1 MAAESRRQLPLLA
14 GLLGVLLLVLW
25 WQFGGSSAA
34 PAAPAAAGRPA
45 ASAPPGRSPAAAST
59 AELFA
64 RGVALARL
72 SEDRPAPE
80 ESGRDPFRS
89 GASSSAATGT
99 GRGATGA
106 VPTPAVPA
114 PVLPVVPAP
123 PPGPPPPPAISV
135 KFIGIVSRRDIGKV
149 AVLSDG
155 KNVYYGREGEIVD
168 GRWRIVAIGE
178 ESLQI
183 EYADG
188 RGRQT
193 VRLTG

>member
-1 MAAESRRQLPLLA
+1 MAAEPRSQMPLLA
-14 GLLGVLLLVLW
+14 GLLGVLLLALW
-25 WQFGGSSAA
+25 WQFGGGSAA

-45 ASAPPGRSPAAAST
+45 ASAPRGRPPAAAST

-89 GASSSAATGT
+89 GASSSTVTGT
-99 GRGATGA
+99 GPGASEA
-106 VPTPAVPA
+106 VPTPVAPS
-114 PVLPVVPAP
+114 PVLPTVPVQP
-123 PPGPPPPPAISV
+123 QGPPPPPPISV
-135 KFIGIVSRRDIGKV
+135 KFIGVVSRRDIGKV

>member
-1 MAAESRRQLPLLA
+1 MAAESRKQLPLLV
-14 GLLGVLLLVLW
+14 GLLAVLLIVLW
-25 WQFGGSSAA
+25 WQFGGSTPAPVATTPAA
-34 PAAPAAAGRPA
+34 RPAAPPA
-45 ASAPPGRSPAAAST
+45 APGRAPAAAST

-80 ESGRDPFRS
+80 EGGRDPFRT
-89 GASSSAATGT
+89 GVSSPSAG
-99 GRGATGA
+99 
-106 VPTPAVPA
+106 PAGGGSTA
-114 PVLPVVPAP
+114 PPGPVVPP
-123 PPGPPPPPAISV
+123 PVTPNVPLQPAGPPPLPPIAV
-135 KFIGIVSRRDIGKV
+135 KFIGVVSRRDIGKV

>member
-1 MAAESRRQLPLLA
+1 MAAESRKQVSLLV
-14 GLLGVLLLVLW
+14 GLSAALALVLW
-25 WQFGGSSAA
+25 WQLGGSPSPASRAAAKAA
-34 PAAPAAAGRPA
+34 PRAGGPATAG
-45 ASAPPGRSPAAAST
+45 STT

-64 RGVALARL
+64 QGVALPRL
-72 SEDRPAPE
+72 SEDRPAPQE
-80 ESGRDPFRS
+80 GGRDPFRT
-89 GASSSAATGT
+89 GAAPATAAGGGAGPSAARPAGP
-99 GRGATGA
+99 AT
-106 VPTPAVPA
+106 PPPA
-114 PVLPVVPAP
+114 LPSGPIL
-123 PPGPPPPPAISV
+123 PPGPPPPPPIAV
-135 KFIGIVSRRDIGKV
+135 KFIGVVSRRDIGKV

-193 VRLTG
+193 VRLSG

>member
-1 MAAESRRQLPLLA
+1 MAAESRKQLRLLV
-14 GLLGVLLLVLW
+14 GLLGVLAILLW
-25 WQFGGSSAA
+25 WQFGGSDPA
-34 PAAPAAAGRPA
+34 PAARPKAAPPARAAGRGAAAAG
-45 ASAPPGRSPAAAST
+45 SST

-64 RGVALARL
+64 RGVALPRL
-72 SEDRPAPE
+72 EEDRPAPE
-80 ESGRDPFRS
+80 EGGRDPFRT
-89 GASSSAATGT
+89 GPAATAPT
-99 GRGATGA
+99 GGSSGETR
-106 VPTPAVPA
+106 PA
-114 PVLPVVPAP
+114 PVPTVPVAP
-123 PPGPPPPPAISV
+123 VGPTVPPGPPPPPPIAV
-135 KFIGIVSRRDIGKV
+135 KFIGVVSRRDIGKV